1 VFARG
6 GRNKKGNMLKGN
18 DALMYILRYVA
29 EYNASD
35 VYLTTGATP
44 FLKVRGI
51 NRALGKQKLTPGQ
64 TRLLAYSMMS
74 EEQVAQFERDKE
86 LNMAFWAEGI
96 GRFRVN
102 VYQQRGEVALV
113 CRFVNSLV
121 PSLATLG
128 LPQAVAD
135 FAVIPRGLV
144 LVVGSTGSGKST
156 TLASMV
162 NHRASSQPGHIL
174 TLEDPIEFLIKHQ
187 ESTVDQREIGTDT
200 LSFGNA
206 LRNAMRQA
214 PDMIVIG
221 EIRDRET
228 MQQAISY
235 AETGHL
241 CLSTLHAN
249 NANQAIK
256 RVLNFFPEAAHKQLL
271 VDLSMNL
278 HAVVAQRLLVG
289 SHSKLVLASEVMVRT
304 PYIADLIQK
313 GSIDEIRSVID
324 KSAEAGMQSFDQCLL
339 ALYKK
344 GQIDQATALA
354 NADSKTDLSLKMRL
368 GGAGR

>member
-1 VFARG
+1 
-6 GRNKKGNMLKGN
+6 MLNGN

-29 EYNASD
+29 EFNASD
-35 VYLTTGATP
+35 VFLTTGATP
-44 FLKVRGI
+44 FLKVRGV

-64 TRLLAYSMMS
+64 TRLLAYSMMN
-74 EEQVAQFERDKE
+74 EDQVAQFERDKE

-135 FAVIPRGLV
+135 FAVMPRGLV

-156 TLASMV
+156 TLASMI

-200 LSFGNA
+200 LSFGSA

-228 MQQAISY
+228 MQQAIAY

-256 RVLNFFPEAAHKQLL
+256 RILNFFPEAAHKQLL

-289 SHSKLVLASEVMVRT
+289 AHSKLVLASEVMVRT

-339 ALYKK
+339 ALFKK